1 MNRAN
6 QLIAYQNLIKVA
18 KDVEK
23 LLEKNK
29 KLDLDN
35 ISLNKKTRLNES
47 EISIEKSLK
56 NRKEN
61 ELSIICDEKLKT
73 EQKISEYNNMIENI
87 SYFVDNNFVKS
98 LKKDL
103 TQENKKIISGIKRQ
117 NKSLMKNI
125 DESAYSDII
134 KKDLESNRDEYSAKK
149 CSSQSQILCKR
160 KIVQ

>member
-56 NRKEN
+56 NRKESTFLLI
-61 ELSIICDEKLKT
+61 LST
-73 EQKISEYNNMIENI
+73 
-87 SYFVDNNFVKS
+87 
-98 LKKDL
+98 
-103 TQENKKIISGIKRQ
+103 
-117 NKSLMKNI
+117 
-125 DESAYSDII
+125 
-134 KKDLESNRDEYSAKK
+134 
-149 CSSQSQILCKR
+149 LCFD
-160 KIVQ
+160 